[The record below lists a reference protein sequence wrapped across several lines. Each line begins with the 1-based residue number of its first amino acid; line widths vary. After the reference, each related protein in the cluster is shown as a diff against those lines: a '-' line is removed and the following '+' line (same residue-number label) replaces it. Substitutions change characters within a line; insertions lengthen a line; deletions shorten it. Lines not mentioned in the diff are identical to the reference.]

1 MTECPECKGSGTIN
15 AFACP
20 GFFPV
25 SMKCQLC
32 QGAGEISEEQAGWAK
47 IGEELRQDRIR
58 RGNTLRVEALDRK
71 MKPVELSEMES
82 GIRKPE
88 RRV

>member
-1 MTECPECKGSGTIN
+1 
-15 AFACP
+15 
-20 GFFPV
+20 
-25 SMKCQLC
+25 MKCQLC
-32 QGAGEISEEQAGWAK
+32 QGAGEISEEQAGWVK
-47 IGEELRQDRIR
+47 VGDELRQDRIQ
-58 RGNTLRVEALDRK
+58 RGNTLRVEAASRK